1 MSQKRKEYLFLWIAF
16 AALLGAAAQFVL
28 SDWVKNP
35 VPYRNVQVQS
45 LSFADS
51 RISLVANFE
60 KTACKFE
67 RLTAIAG
74 VAGETQFLYWENI
87 DATDTGDRSVGT
99 QTLRIA
105 ISVLGIDYDWIE
117 IRTRHDCDGT
127 KADRVFYRIEPDD
140 VKEATE

>member
-1 MSQKRKEYLFLWIAF
+1 MSKKRKEYIFLWLAL
-16 AALLGAAAQFVL
+16 AALLGAAGQTL
-28 SDWVKNP
+28 LIDHILRP
-35 VPYRNVQVQS
+35 DPYRNVEVKSITQ
-45 LSFADS
+45 ADS

-60 KTACKFE
+60 KTACTFE
-67 RLTAIAG
+67 RLNAIAG

-117 IRTRHDCDGT
+117 IRTRHDCDGI
-127 KADRVFYRIEPDD
+127 KADKVFYRILPDD